1 MVDLKDL
8 KLGKPCCHI
17 KLTWHKSKD
26 YKASRGECGFENI
39 FIFDFVKTFSGMVE
53 CKINF

>member
-39 FIFDFVKTFSGMVE
+39 FIFDFVKTFSGMVA
-53 CKINF
+53 N